1 MRGRRLAASPPRSSL
16 HGLVRRQVRRCEPCS
31 LLIAHTRM
39 HDIVQDIVESG
50 RARTGLPDDY
60 QAMEEVLKEFP
71 AALAKV
77 HTGCR
82 KAKDWSK
89 IEEAIYDALDEI
101 RFHPVIADHL
111 NRDGV
116 DSVRWYKDSGRIL
129 EQLVIRLIFRVRAK
143 TTL

>member
-1 MRGRRLAASPPRSSL
+1 MA
-16 HGLVRRQVRRCEPCS
+16 RRQIKRCEPCS

-39 HDIVQDIVESG
+39 HDIVRDIVESG
-50 RARTGLPDDY
+50 RARTGLPDDC
-60 QAMEEVLKEFP
+60 QALEEVVEEFP

-82 KAKDWSK
+82 KAKDWNK

-101 RFHPVIADHL
+101 RFHPAIAEHL
-111 NRDGV
+111 NREGV
-116 DSVRWYKDSGRIL
+116 DSVRWYRDAGRIL
-129 EQLVIRLIFRVRAK
+129 EQLVIRLIFKVRDR